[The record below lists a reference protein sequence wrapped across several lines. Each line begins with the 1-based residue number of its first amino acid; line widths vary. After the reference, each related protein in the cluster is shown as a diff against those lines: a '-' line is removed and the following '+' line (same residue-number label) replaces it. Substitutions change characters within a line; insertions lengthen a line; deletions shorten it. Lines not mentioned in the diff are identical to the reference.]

1 MKGMRWTKKHIIS
14 INDFS
19 RDEIDFVL
27 EKSGILEKKLG
38 SSSTSSLMNGKI
50 LANLFFEPSTRT
62 RMSFEAAMKRLGGIT
77 IGFDHPGISSEV
89 KGETIADT
97 VRIVSGYA
105 DLIVIRHP
113 IEGSARLTSE
123 YSDVPVINGG
133 DGANQHPTQ
142 TLLDLYTIKK
152 EFKSIDGLDICIV
165 GDLKYGRTVHSLASA
180 LGNYDV
186 RIRFISPQELRAP
199 RQIVKSLSDRGI
211 EVKETTKL
219 NLKNSDVIYV
229 TRIQKERF
237 PDPQEYERVKGAFV
251 LNLNSLEGIR
261 ENAIIMHP
269 LPRVSEISP
278 DIDATKHARYFEQAK
293 NGIPVRMALLC
304 LVCGIKFW

>member
-1 MKGMRWTKKHIIS
+1 
-14 INDFS
+14 
-19 RDEIDFVL
+19 
-27 EKSGILEKKLG
+27 
-38 SSSTSSLMNGKI
+38 
-50 LANLFFEPSTRT
+50 
-62 RMSFEAAMKRLGGIT
+62 MSFEAAMKRLGGIT

-105 DLIVIRHP
+105 DVIVIRHP
-113 IEGSARLTSE
+113 IEGSARLASE

-152 EFKSIDGLDICIV
+152 EFERIDGLDICIV
-165 GDLKYGRTVHSLASA
+165 GDLKYGRTVHSLTSA
-180 LGNYDV
+180 LENYDV
-186 RIRFISPQELRAP
+186 RIRFISPKELRAP

-211 EVKETTKL
+211 EVKEATKL

-237 PDPQEYERVKGAFV
+237 PDPQEYERVKGAFI

-269 LPRVSEISP
+269 LPRVSEIST

-304 LVCGIKFW
+304 LVCDIKFW